1 MTRKDAARRRYLTVQ
16 VVDRTHRIVAP
27 IIRMTESKPKSTPLR
42 LVIST
47 PSPKAAVD
55 LSGEIAPVP
64 ILLEKLER
72 LEQAMKDLSTEVQQ
86 RGGIAAAG
94 KVVERRIMA
103 VVNRLWSLADHP
115 PVRRMS

>member
-1 MTRKDAARRRYLTVQ
+1 
-16 VVDRTHRIVAP
+16 
-27 IIRMTESKPKSTPLR
+27 
-42 LVIST
+42 
-47 PSPKAAVD
+47 
-55 LSGEIAPVP
+55 
-64 ILLEKLER
+64 
-72 LEQAMKDLSTEVQQ
+72 MKDLSTEVQQ